1 MDSLLTY
8 LQKAREAKIAI
19 GHFNISTIETFHA
32 IVGACRE
39 TRLPVII
46 GVSEGEA
53 QFFNIEDVAV
63 LVQRVRE
70 KENIPVFLNADHF
83 HDMALIER
91 AARAGF
97 DSILC
102 DFGKLPF
109 DQNCGQTQQATK
121 LARRISRGILIEG
134 ELGYLGSGSEI
145 HQSVPAGAQVLEK
158 DFTTPEQARE
168 FQKQAGVDL
177 LSPAV
182 GSFHG
187 MAASANEHI
196 SIPHIQALREHTDLF
211 LVLHGGSGLSDQDFT
226 NAIQAGINVIHIN
239 TELRVLWRKSAM
251 QAFSEHP
258 DEIAPYKLLE
268 SVGAVLQKHI
278 SERMRLFA
286 GQK

>member
-1 MDSLLTY
+1 MDSLLIC
-8 LQKAREAKIAI
+8 LQKARKTKTAL

-32 IVGACRE
+32 IVGACCE
-39 TRLPVII
+39 TQLPVIV

-53 QFFNIEDVAV
+53 QFFNIEDIAV

-70 KENIPVFLNADHF
+70 KENLPVFLNADHF
-83 HDMALIER
+83 HDMVLIER

-102 DFGKLPF
+102 DFGKLAF
-109 DQNCGQTQQATK
+109 DQNCEQTKQATK
-121 LARRISRGILIEG
+121 MAKRISRGILIEG
-134 ELGYLGSGSEI
+134 ELGYFGSGSEI

-158 DFTTPEQARE
+158 DFTTPEQAKE
-168 FQKQAGVDL
+168 FQKRTGVDL

-211 LVLHGGSGLSDQDFT
+211 LVLHGGSGLSNQDFT
-226 NAIQAGINVIHIN
+226 SAIQVGINIIHIN
-239 TELRVLWRKSAM
+239 TELRVTWRQSVE
-251 QAFSEHP
+251 QAFAEHP

-268 SVGAVLQKHI
+268 SAGTALQKHI
-278 SERMRLFA
+278 GERMRLFA

>member
-145 HQSVPAGAQVLEK
+145 HQSVPAGAQ
-158 DFTTPEQARE
+158 
-168 FQKQAGVDL
+168 
-177 LSPAV
+177 
-182 GSFHG
+182 
-187 MAASANEHI
+187 
-196 SIPHIQALREHTDLF
+196 ALREHTDLF

-239 TELRVLWRKSAM
+239 TELRVLWRKSAT